1 MCEVKRHCFDFYREN
16 DVPNSVIELARDE
29 IHLNRNLI
37 EEFDEAE
44 IHPKFNRA
52 LCESKIDD
60 CYKVLNFRARRII
73 TDWYAIK
80 MLVDIHEGRKE

>member
-16 DVPNSVIELARDE
+16 DVPDIIIDIAREE
-29 IHLNRNLI
+29 IHLNRDLI

-52 LCESKIDD
+52 LCESKIDE
-60 CYKVLNFRARRII
+60 CYKVLNFRARRLI
-73 TDWYAIK
+73 TDWDAIK
-80 MLVDIHEGRKE
+80 AIVDIHTRKE

>member
-16 DVPNSVIELARDE
+16 NVPNSVIEWARDE

-52 LCESKIDD
+52 LCESKIDA
-60 CYKVLNFRARRII
+60 CYSVLNVRARRLI
-73 TDWYAIK
+73 TDWDAIK
-80 MLVDIHEGRKE
+80 MIVNIHYTRKE